1 VRTNIVTA
9 IVDDFHALS
18 RRNKMTTEVVAP
30 PRCQAC
36 LSTDIQVHPASRRTG
51 LVIHEC
57 RGCGLHALAERP
69 ELDDLVELLDVD
81 RDWFAG
87 WVERTRGDVIDS
99 SHAQVL
105 DRLATMVGTGDDRS
119 LFDVGAGEGGF
130 LAMARDKGF
139 QPAGNDVATG
149 AIDLA
154 RERNGIELFMGDLS
168 TLGDIGQYDVVTMW
182 CVLAHVPDGNR
193 LLSDALELLKPG
205 GVLYLQTPRW
215 SAMDTAGMAAHDV
228 TKGRSTRITDRRLA
242 LHHMALHTPTSMR
255 TNLERLGY
263 EIVSIEPKVRY
274 SLNTADYLGSLGVGQ
289 KAAERLAKPID
300 KLLERDLFFRNVID
314 VYARRPR

>member
-1 VRTNIVTA
+1 
-9 IVDDFHALS
+9 
-18 RRNKMTTEVVAP
+18 MTTEVVAP

-36 LSTDIQVHPASRRTG
+36 LSTDVHVHSASRRTG
-51 LVIHEC
+51 QVILSC
-57 RGCGLHALAERP
+57 RHCGLHALAERP
-69 ELDDLVELLDVD
+69 ELGELVELLDVD

-87 WVERTRGDVIDS
+87 WVERTRGDVIDK

-105 DRLATMVGTGDDRS
+105 ERLAAIVGPAEDRS

-139 QPAGNDVATG
+139 RPSGNDVATG

-154 RERNGIELFMGDLS
+154 RERNGIELHMGDLS
-168 TLGDIGQYDVVTMW
+168 TLEGVGLHDVVTMW

-193 LLSDALELLKPG
+193 LLADAFNVLKPG

-255 TNLERLGY
+255 INLERLGY
-263 EIVSIEPKVRY
+263 EIITIEPKVRY

-289 KAAERLAKPID
+289 KASGRLAKPID

-314 VYARRPR
+314 VYARKPS